1 MVNGLPDSP
10 DSSSRLAPGR
20 CLTFMKRFHQGGQR
34 IVAMLSLVALAFTAS
49 AESLAQASPKPLT
62 QAHSHNDYQ
71 QPRPLEDA
79 LAQGFCSVE
88 ADIFLVGEDLL
99 VGHYKSDLKPGRTLQ
114 ALYLEPL
121 KKRVLANRGRVYAG
135 GPTFHLL
142 IDLKTESEPIYKR
155 LKEVLK
161 GYQDLLTRFDQDRT
175 TLGAISITLSGDRPK
190 QILLTENPRWAAYDG
205 NLDDM
210 GKGISVHQMPLVS
223 ANWAASF
230 KWRGLGD
237 FPEEERAK
245 LAGFVA
251 QAHKD
256 KHRLRFWGAPDI
268 EPAWRELQKAG
279 VDLINTDHL
288 PELARFLNA
297 SNPAAQ

>member
-1 MVNGLPDSP
+1 MVNSLLGSL

-20 CLTFMKRFHQGGQR
+20 FLTVMKRFLQGRQR
-34 IVAMLSLVALAFTAS
+34 IAAILSLAALTFTAS
-49 AESLAQASPKPLT
+49 PDTLAQQASKPLP

-121 KKRVLANRGRVYAG
+121 KKRVLANGGRVYPG

-142 IDLKTESEPIYKR
+142 IDLKTDSEPIYKR

-175 TLGAISITLSGDRPK
+175 TLAAISITLSGDRPK

-210 GKGISVHQMPLVS
+210 GKGINVHQMPLVS
-223 ANWAASF
+223 ANWTASF

-237 FPEEERAK
+237 FPEEERIK
-245 LAGFVA
+245 LRGFVA

-256 KHRLRFWGAPDI
+256 KHRLRFWGAPDM

-297 SNPAAQ
+297 ANPPAQ